1 MALRELPIPQ
11 FFNPDNAGLWD
22 YSPNQ
27 VALMAAASF
36 ARRKDKVTLAPTDK
50 TRVHLLIIDAQRDFC
65 LPWDERRQR
74 GGTLYVG
81 GRSGRGAIEDSV
93 RLAQFVYK
101 NAHRI
106 TGITTTLDTHFAYQI
121 FFAPFWQTS
130 DGQPLQPHTMIVVGE
145 GGQLNNVYPDGT
157 LIYRG
162 VRPAVEAAHAVEG
175 VNGNYSWLFSQAKHY
190 CEELERGNKYKLYL
204 WPPHCQ
210 LGSDGHAL
218 AGVIHEAR
226 YYHSLLRGTQSVC
239 ETKGGNPLFECYSVF
254 GGEVLT
260 RFDNQGVLGQ
270 RNTDIIAKLL
280 ANDAVVVAGQAASHC
295 VKSSIVDLLWDIQ
308 KQDAS
313 LARKVYVMGDCMSAV
328 AVPDGK
334 GGFMADF
341 TQNAQDALDLFANAG
356 MNLVKSTDSMES
368 WPGMKLAA

>member
-1 MALRELPIPQ
+1 MLRELSIPQ
-11 FFNPDNAGLWD
+11 FFDPDNAGKWD
-22 YSPNQ
+22 YSPDQ
-27 VALMAAASF
+27 VALMAAASE
-36 ARRKDKVTLAPTDK
+36 ARRKYGVPLAPTDK

-65 LPWDERRQR
+65 LPWDNRRKR

-81 GRSGRGAIEDSV
+81 GRSGRGAIDDNV
-93 RLAQFVYK
+93 RLSQFIYK
-101 NAHRI
+101 NTHRI
-106 TGITTTLDTHFAYQI
+106 TGITTTLDTHYAYQI

-130 DGQPLQPHTMIVVGE
+130 DGKPLSPHTMIVVGE

-157 LIYRG
+157 PIHRG
-162 VRPAVEAAHAVEG
+162 VRPAPEAAHAVEG
-175 VNGNYSWLFSQAKHY
+175 VNGNYSWLFAQAKYY

-226 YYHSLLRGTQSVC
+226 YYHSLLRGTQSNC

-260 RFDNQGVLGQ
+260 RADKEGVLGQ

-295 VKSSIVDLLWDIQ
+295 VKSSIEDLLTDI
-308 KQDAS
+308 KQQDPT
-313 LARKVYVMGDCMSAV
+313 LAKKVFVMGDCMSAV
-328 AVPDGK
+328 VVPDEK
-334 GGFMADF
+334 GNIVADF
-341 TQNAQDALDLFANAG
+341 TQNAQDALDMFANAG
-356 MNLVKSTDSMES
+356 MHLVKSTDPMEF
-368 WPGMKLAA
+368 WPDIKLVA